1 MFLAHKQYF
10 PLFLCAKLVTNFT
23 RWHFLFLQKNITNMF
38 FFVFGDIFIFILVLF
53 AKPLID
59 IMICACSFLV
69 YQWKMI
75 LLSFVVICKKLLPC
89 ISLVKH
95 IFAYWYKT
103 LFLFLFCY
111 YMQSHWDVFISQ
123 TYFGLPI

>member
-38 FFVFGDIFIFILVLF
+38 FCVWWHIHFYFGIIRK
-53 AKPLID
+53 AID
-59 IMICACSFLV
+59 RYNDLCMFFLV